1 MSHLGTYLQ
10 ALNTRVSRSEE
21 EEANDSAEFVG
32 KLEWE
37 LTKIGRDL
45 FNCALVCLTLLFEGE
60 KRGVLGR

>member
-1 MSHLGTYLQ
+1 MQ
-10 ALNTRVSRSEE
+10 AVNVLTRVSRRE

-60 KRGVLGR
+60 KHGVLGL